1 MSRLKRI
8 DCATPGITRRRRGK
22 GFEYLDESTGE
33 RIEDEDVVQRI
44 KALAIPP
51 AWEEV
56 WVCADP
62 LGHIQATG
70 MDARGRKQY
79 RYHDRWRERRDRQK
93 FDDMVDFARSLPKL
107 RERVEGDLRKRKISR
122 ERVLACAVRLLDRGF
137 FRIGSEDYAE
147 ENETYGLATMRKRHV
162 TIEGKTLVFD
172 YEAKGNKRRVQ
183 TIIDPRVSRL
193 VKTLR
198 ERRGGGHEL
207 LAYRNGREWRDL
219 RSDEINDYIKDVI
232 GDQHSAKDFR
242 TWNATVLAAVVLAAS
257 ARERDMS
264 TKGGRNRAK
273 RDAVKQVSH
282 YLGNT
287 PAVCRASYID
297 PRVFDRFDG
306 GLTVG
311 GAFERLPEN
320 PAEWP
325 EIQRPIEK
333 AVLDLIDR
341 RESAAIERVAKH

>member
-1 MSRLKRI
+1 MPRLRRI
-8 DCATPGITRRRRGK
+8 DCATPGIARRRRGR
-22 GFEYLDESTGE
+22 GFEYIDEEGD
-33 RIEDEDVVQRI
+33 RIEDEDLLERI
-44 KALAIPP
+44 RALAIPP
-51 AWEEV
+51 GWEEV
-56 WVCADP
+56 WVCSDP

-70 MDARGRKQY
+70 VDARGRKQY
-79 RYHDRWRERRDRQK
+79 RYHDLWRERRDRQK
-93 FDDMVDFARSLPKL
+93 FDSMVEFAHSLPKL
-107 RERVEGDLRKRKISR
+107 RDRVERDLRKRRISR

-162 TIEGKTLVFD
+162 TVTGDSVVFD
-172 YEAKGNKRRVQ
+172 YEAKGGKRRVQ
-183 TIIDPRVSRL
+183 VIGDRSISGL

-198 ERRGGGHEL
+198 TRRGGGHEL
-207 LAYRNGREWRDL
+207 LAYRNGSSWRDV
-219 RSDEINDYIKDVI
+219 RSTDINDYIKEAA
-232 GDQHSAKDFR
+232 GEAHSAKDFR

-257 ARERDMS
+257 ARERDIS

-273 RDAVKQVSH
+273 RDSVKQVAR

-306 GLTVG
+306 GLTIG
-311 GAFERLPEN
+311 GVFERLPED
-320 PAEWP
+320 PADWP
-325 EIQRPIEK
+325 GVQGPVEE

-341 RESAAIERVAKH
+341 RESSPAIERVA

>member
-1 MSRLKRI
+1 MSRLRRV
-8 DCATPGITRRRRGK
+8 DCAAPGITRRRRGK
-22 GFEYLDESTGE
+22 GFEYLDESTAE
-33 RIEDEDVVQRI
+33 RIESEDVVDRI

-62 LGHIQATG
+62 MGHIQATG
-70 MDARGRKQY
+70 VDARGRKQY

-93 FDDMVDFARSLPKL
+93 FDEMVDFARSLPKL
-107 RERVEGDLRKRKISR
+107 RERVDSDLRRRKVSR

-147 ENETYGLATMRKRHV
+147 ENDTYGLATMRKRHV
-162 TIEGKTLVFD
+162 TIEGNTLVFD
-172 YEAKGNKRRVQ
+172 YEAKGGKRRVQ
-183 TIIDPRVSRL
+183 TLIDPKVSRL
-193 VKTLR
+193 VRTLR

-207 LAYRNGREWRDL
+207 LAYRNGSQWRDI
-219 RSDEINDYIKDVI
+219 RSTEINDYIKAVI
-232 GDQHSAKDFR
+232 GEQHSAKDFR

-257 ARERDMS
+257 AHERDMT

-311 GAFERLPEN
+311 GVFERLPDD
-320 PAEWP
+320 PADWP
-325 EIQRPIEK
+325 EVQGPIEK

-341 RESAAIERVAKH
+341 RESASIERI

>member
-1 MSRLKRI
+1 MGRLRRV
-8 DCATPGITRRRRGK
+8 DCGSPGITRRRRGR
-22 GFEYLDESTGE
+22 GFEYLDESGE
-33 RIEDEDVVQRI
+33 RIEDPEVLDRI
-44 KALAIPP
+44 RALAIPP
-51 AWEEV
+51 AWEDV
-56 WVCADP
+56 WICADP

-70 MDARGRKQY
+70 VDARERKQY
-79 RYHDRWRERRDRQK
+79 RYHDRWRARRDRQK
-93 FDDMVDFARSLPKL
+93 FEAMLSFARELPKL
-107 RERVEGDLRKRKISR
+107 RDQVERDLRKRRISR

-147 ENETYGLATMRKRHV
+147 ENETYGVATMRKRHV
-162 TIEGKTLVFD
+162 SIDGNTLVFD
-172 YEAKGNKRRVQ
+172 YEAKGGKRRVQ
-183 TIIDPRVSRL
+183 TIADRTVSRL
-193 VKTLR
+193 VKALR

-207 LAYRNGREWRDL
+207 LAYRNGREWRDV
-219 RSDEINDYIKDVI
+219 RSTDVNEYIKAVV
-232 GDQHSAKDFR
+232 GEGHSAKDFR

-257 ARERDMS
+257 ARERDLT

-273 RDAVKQVSH
+273 RDAVNEVSR

-311 GAFERLPEN
+311 GVFERLPDD
-320 PAEWP
+320 PADWP
-325 EIQRPIEK
+325 EIQRPIEE

-341 RESAAIERVAKH
+341 RESPAIERVG

>member
-1 MSRLKRI
+1 MARLRRV
-8 DCATPGITRRRRGK
+8 DCASPGITRRRRGK
-22 GFEYLDESTGE
+22 GYEYLDQSTGE
-33 RIEDEDVVQRI
+33 RIEDEDVVQRT

-51 AWEEV
+51 AWEDV
-56 WVCADP
+56 WICADP

-70 MDARGRKQY
+70 QDARGRKQY
-79 RYHDRWRERRDRQK
+79 RYHDLWRERRDRQK
-93 FDDMVDFARSLPKL
+93 FDDMVEFAHSLPGL
-107 RERVEGDLRKRKISR
+107 RERVERDLRKRKISR

-147 ENETYGLATMRKRHV
+147 ENETYGIATMRKRHV
-162 TIEGKTLVFD
+162 KVTGDRVVFD
-172 YEAKGNKRRVQ
+172 YEAKGGKRRVQ
-183 TIIDPRVSRL
+183 TVGDRAIAGL
-193 VKTLR
+193 VETLR
-198 ERRGGGHEL
+198 GRRSGGNEL
-207 LAYRNGREWRDL
+207 LAYRNGNEWRDV
-219 RSDEINDYIKDVI
+219 RSDEINDYIKDAI

-273 RDAVKQVSH
+273 RDAVKQVSR

-306 GLTVG
+306 GVTVG
-311 GAFERLPEN
+311 GVFERLPED
-320 PAEWP
+320 PADWP
-325 EIQRPIEK
+325 EIQRPIEE

-341 RESAAIERVAKH
+341 RESPAIERVD

>member
-1 MSRLKRI
+1 MPRLRRV
-8 DCATPGITRRRRGK
+8 DCATAGITRRRRGK
-22 GFEYLDESTGE
+22 GFEFVDETTGE
-33 RIEDEDVVQRI
+33 RIGDEDVVQRI

-56 WVCADP
+56 WICADP

-70 MDARGRKQY
+70 VDARGRKQY
-79 RYHDRWRERRDRQK
+79 RYHDLWRERRDRQK
-93 FDDMVDFARSLPKL
+93 FQDMLDFANSLPKL
-107 RERVEGDLRKRKISR
+107 RERAERDLRRRKISR

-137 FRIGSEDYAE
+137 FRIGSEDYAV

-162 TIEGKTLVFD
+162 RVEGKTLTFD
-172 YEAKGNKRRVQ
+172 YEAKGGKRRVM
-183 TIIDPRVSRL
+183 TIVDPKVSRL

-198 ERRGGGHEL
+198 ERTGGGHEL
-207 LAYRNGREWRDL
+207 LAYRNGTEWRDI
-219 RSDEINDYIKDVI
+219 RSDDINDYIKETV
-232 GDQHSAKDFR
+232 GREHSAKDFR

-273 RDAVKQVSH
+273 RDAVKQVSE

-297 PRVFDRFDG
+297 PCVFDRFDG

-311 GAFERLPEN
+311 GVFERLPED
-320 PAEWP
+320 PSDWP

-341 RESAAIERVAKH
+341 RESSAAIERVG

>member
-1 MSRLKRI
+1 MPRLRRV
-8 DCATPGITRRRRGK
+8 DCAAPAISRRRRGK
-22 GFEYLDESTGE
+22 GFEYLDESIGE
-33 RIEDEDVVQRI
+33 RIDDEEIIERI
-44 KALAIPP
+44 RALAIPP
-51 AWEEV
+51 AWQDV
-56 WVCADP
+56 WICADP

-70 MDARGRKQY
+70 IDARGRKQY
-79 RYHDRWRERRDRQK
+79 RYHDLWRERRDRQK
-93 FDDMVDFARSLPKL
+93 FDDMVDFARSLPRL
-107 RERVEGDLRKRKISR
+107 REQVVRDLRRRKISR

-137 FRIGSEDYAE
+137 FRIGSEGYAE

-162 TIEGKTLVFD
+162 KVTGDTVVFD
-172 YEAKGNKRRVQ
+172 YEAKGGKSRVQ
-183 TIIDPRVSRL
+183 VVGDRSIAGL

-198 ERRGGGHEL
+198 GRPGGGHEL
-207 LAYRNGREWRDL
+207 LAYRNGEEWRDV
-219 RSDEINDYIKDVI
+219 RSDEINDYIKAVV
-232 GDQHSAKDFR
+232 GEEHSAKDFR
-242 TWNATVLAAVVLAAS
+242 TWNATVLAAVVLAGS
-257 ARERDMS
+257 ARQRDMS

-311 GAFERLPEN
+311 GVFERLPED
-320 PAEWP
+320 PADWP
-325 EIQRPIEK
+325 EIQRPIEE

-341 RESAAIERVAKH
+341 RESSAAIERVT

>member
-1 MSRLKRI
+1 MPRLRRV
-8 DCATPGITRRRRGK
+8 DCAVPGISRRRRGK

-33 RIEDEDVVQRI
+33 RIDDEDVVERI
-44 KALAIPP
+44 RALAIPP
-51 AWEEV
+51 AWQDV
-56 WVCADP
+56 WICADP

-70 MDARGRKQY
+70 LDDRGRKQY
-79 RYHDRWRERRDRQK
+79 RYHDLWRERRDREK

-107 RERVEGDLRKRKISR
+107 REQVVRDLRRRKISR

-162 TIEGKTLVFD
+162 TVTGDKVTFD
-172 YEAKGNKRRVQ
+172 YQAKGGNRRVQ
-183 TIIDPRVSRL
+183 VVGDRSIAGL

-198 ERRGGGHEL
+198 GRRGGGHDL
-207 LAYRNGREWRDL
+207 LAYRNGEEWRDV
-219 RSDEINDYIKDVI
+219 RSDEINDYIKVVV
-232 GDQHSAKDFR
+232 GEEHSAKDFR
-242 TWNATVLAAVVLAAS
+242 TWNATVLAAVVLAGS
-257 ARERDMS
+257 ARQRDMS
-264 TKGGRNRAK
+264 TQGGRNRAK

-311 GAFERLPEN
+311 GVFERLPED
-320 PAEWP
+320 PADWP
-325 EIQRPIEK
+325 EIQRPIEE

-341 RESAAIERVAKH
+341 RESPAIERVK

>member
-1 MSRLKRI
+1 VEE
-8 DCATPGITRRRRGK
+8 G
-22 GFEYLDESTGE
+22 GE
-33 RIEDEDVVQRI
+33 RITDPDILDRVR
-44 KALAIPP
+44 ALAIPP
-51 AWEEV
+51 AWEDV
-56 WVCADP
+56 WICADP

-70 MDARGRKQY
+70 VDARERKQY

-93 FDDMVDFARSLPKL
+93 FDEMVSFARALPKL
-107 RERVEGDLRKRKISR
+107 REQVERDLRKRRISR

-147 ENETYGLATMRKRHV
+147 ENETYGIATMRKRHV
-162 TIEGKTLVFD
+162 TITGDRIVFD
-172 YEAKGNKRRVQ
+172 YEAKGGKRRVQ
-183 TIIDPRVSRL
+183 VVGDRAISGL
-193 VKTLR
+193 VKALR
-198 ERRGGGHEL
+198 QRRGGGHEL
-207 LAYRNGREWRDL
+207 LAYRNGREWRDI
-219 RSDEINDYIKDVI
+219 RSTEINDYIKGVI

-273 RDAVKQVSH
+273 RDAVKQVSR

-306 GLTVG
+306 GLSVG
-311 GAFERLPEN
+311 GVFERLPED
-320 PAEWP
+320 PADWP

-341 RESAAIERVAKH
+341 RESPAIERVD

>member
-1 MSRLKRI
+1 MSRLRRI
-8 DCATPGITRRRRGK
+8 DCAAPGITRRRRGK

-33 RIEDEDVVQRI
+33 RIESEDVVERI

-62 LGHIQATG
+62 MGHIQATG

-93 FDDMVDFARSLPKL
+93 FDEMVDFARSLPKL
-107 RERVEGDLRKRKISR
+107 REQVDSDLRRRKVSR

-147 ENETYGLATMRKRHV
+147 ENDTYGLATMRKRHV
-162 TIEGKTLVFD
+162 AIEGKTLVFD
-172 YEAKGNKRRVQ
+172 YEAKGGKRRVQ
-183 TIIDPRVSRL
+183 TLIDPKVSRL
-193 VKTLR
+193 VRTLR

-207 LAYRNGREWRDL
+207 LAYRNGSEWRDI
-219 RSDEINDYIKDVI
+219 RSTEINDYIKAVI
-232 GDQHSAKDFR
+232 GEQHSAKDFR
-242 TWNATVLAAVVLAAS
+242 TWNATVLAALALARS
-257 ARERDMS
+257 AHERDMS

-273 RDAVKQVSH
+273 RDAVKEVSH

-311 GAFERLPEN
+311 GVFERLPED
-320 PAEWP
+320 PADWP
-325 EIQRPIEK
+325 EVQGPIEK

-341 RESAAIERVAKH
+341 RESASIERL

>member
-1 MSRLKRI
+1 MPRLRRA
-8 DCATPGITRRRRGK
+8 DCAAPGISRRRRGR

-33 RIEDEDVVQRI
+33 RIEDEDVVERI

-51 AWEEV
+51 AWKDV
-56 WVCADP
+56 WICADP

-70 MDARGRKQY
+70 VDARKRKQY

-93 FDDMVDFARSLPKL
+93 FDEMVDFARALPKL
-107 RERVEGDLRKRKISR
+107 RDQVERDLRRRKISR

-172 YEAKGNKRRVQ
+172 YEAKGGKRRVQ
-183 TIIDPRVSRL
+183 TIIDPKVSRL

-198 ERRGGGHEL
+198 DRRGGGHEL
-207 LAYRNGREWRDL
+207 LAYRNGSEWRDL
-219 RSDEINDYIKDVI
+219 RSDEINIYIKDVI
-232 GDQHSAKDFR
+232 GQEYSAKDFR
-242 TWNATVLAAVVLAAS
+242 TWNATVLAAVVLAGS
-257 ARERDMS
+257 ARARDMN

-311 GAFERLPEN
+311 GVFKRLPED
-320 PAEWP
+320 PADWP

-341 RESAAIERVAKH
+341 RESAAIERLD

>member
-1 MSRLKRI
+1 MPRLRRS
-8 DCATPGITRRRRGK
+8 DCAAPGMTRRRRGK
-22 GFEYLDESTGE
+22 GFEYLDESGE
-33 RIEDEDVVQRI
+33 RIDDEDTIEHIRS
-44 KALAIPP
+44 LAIPP

-56 WVCADP
+56 WICSDP

-70 MDARGRKQY
+70 VDVRGRKQY

-93 FDDMVDFARSLPKL
+93 FDSMVEFAQVLPKL
-107 RERVEGDLRKRKISR
+107 REQVERDLRRRKLSR

-137 FRIGSEDYAE
+137 FRIGSESYAE

-162 TIEGKTLVFD
+162 TVDGDTVVFD
-172 YEAKGNKRRVQ
+172 YEAKGGQRRVQ
-183 TIIDPRVSRL
+183 VVGDRSIAGL

-198 ERRGGGHEL
+198 GRQGGGHEL
-207 LAYRNGREWRDL
+207 LAYRNGDAWRDV
-219 RSDEINDYIKDVI
+219 RSDDINEYIQQAI
-232 GDQHSAKDFR
+232 GEHSAKDFR

-257 ARERDMS
+257 ARERDLS
-264 TKGGRNRAK
+264 TKGARNRAK
-273 RDAVKQVSH
+273 RDAVKQVAR

-297 PRVFDRFDG
+297 PRIFDRFDG

-311 GAFERLPEN
+311 GVFERLPED
-320 PAEWP
+320 PAAWP
-325 EIQRPIEK
+325 EVQGPVEE

-341 RESAAIERVAKH
+341 RESPAIERVD